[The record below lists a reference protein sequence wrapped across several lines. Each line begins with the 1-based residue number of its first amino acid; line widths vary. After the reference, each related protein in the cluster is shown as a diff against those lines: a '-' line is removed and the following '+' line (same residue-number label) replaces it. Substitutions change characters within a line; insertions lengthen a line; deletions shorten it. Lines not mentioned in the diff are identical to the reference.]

1 MRRLSALELASITVI
16 VLSTLAASGTL
27 QLVLGVAACAG
38 ALLGWATW
46 PLRELPPRGSRRSL
60 TRSRSLRSAAGRRSR
75 G

>member
-1 MRRLSALELASITVI
+1 LLGPLPAGYRPAMSRLSALELASITGI

-46 PLRELPPRGSRRSL
+46 PLRELPPRAPGAR
-60 TRSRSLRSAAGRRSR
+60 
-75 G
+75 